1 MKGFYQANTIS
12 DIAHPVDDQWRGIPV
27 GGVALIGIDVEIL
40 LIQPGPAPHDFKI
53 CHVLNIDTIKCCI
66 FGAARIT
73 TIGLPF
79 TVTRAL
85 AGTLKRVLRLVRDLL
100 GCLQLIGCHPGR
112 GLALR
117 LTAGQKQGVCAEQDE
132 QFQAERLGHDW
143 HSVFIFFLHSTQ
155 KVGDVKKLLC

>member
-1 MKGFYQANTIS
+1 MGS
-12 DIAHPVDDQWRGIPV
+12 
-27 GGVALIGIDVEIL
+27 EM
-40 LIQPGPAPHDFKI
+40 
-53 CHVLNIDTIKCCI
+53 CI
-66 FGAARIT
+66 RDRFGAARIT

-85 AGTLKRVLRLVRDLL
+85 AGALKRVLRLVRDEL
-100 GCLQLIGCHPGR
+100 GCLRLIGCHPSC

-117 LTAGQKQGVCAEQDE
+117 LTAGQKQGVCAEQGE

-155 KVGDVKKLLC
+155 KFGDVKKLLCRGDGPYALRGAGHR

>member
-27 GGVALIGIDVEIL
+27 AGVALSGIDVEIL
-40 LIQPGPAPHDFKI
+40 LIQPGPAPHNFKI

-79 TVTRAL
+79 TVTRPL
-85 AGTLKRVLRLVRDLL
+85 AGALERVLRLVRDEL
-100 GCLQLIGCHPGR
+100 GCLRLIGCHPSC

-117 LTAGQKQGVCAEQDE
+117 LTAGQKQGVCAEQGE

-143 HSVFIFFLHSTQ
+143 HSVLIFFYILP
-155 KVGDVKKLLC
+155 KKSVT